1 MFSEVQLVMECLKM
15 CPRTGRKRILK
26 RAEVSG
32 LLTVVLS
39 DDVAMSNNAPDWVR
53 CGPSFIAIQ
62 WQCSV

>member
-1 MFSEVQLVMECLKM
+1 MLENVFKDREEE
-15 CPRTGRKRILK
+15 GFK

-32 LLTVVLS
+32 LLTIVLS
-39 DDVAMSNNAPDWVR
+39 DDVGMSNNAPDWVR